1 MVDDRQQHFEVLLG
15 VDGMGDVGGHDD
27 DIAGLGDQGISTDRD
42 FGFAL
47 KNLDD
52 GVAGRRVGAD
62 AFTGAEGKQGDGD
75 FRPLHESAAD
85 DFSRLDI
92 DQTGK
97 IYGFRQGEIFY
108 KGQNLDSLDLV
119 QYRRQVS
126 YCFQQPTLFDET
138 VKDNLA
144 LPFAIRKQDFAEKR
158 VQEALKQVDLPADYL
173 DKKIT
178 TLSGGEKQRV
188 ALIRNLLFRPE
199 LLLLDEV
206 TTGLDEESKQIVH
219 QLIAQVHQEGTTI
232 VQVTHDQEELAASKQ
247 LLHMEKGGVLK

>member
-1 MVDDRQQHFEVLLG
+1 MALIELKQVVYRA
-15 VDGMGDVGGHDD
+15 GDQEILQDVSFAVEEGDYLTLTGPSGSGKSTTLKL
-27 DIAGLGDQGISTDRD
+27 IAGLISPN
-42 FGFAL
+42 
-47 KNLDD
+47 K
-52 GVAGRRVGAD
+52 
-62 AFTGAEGKQGDGD
+62 
-75 FRPLHESAAD
+75 
-85 DFSRLDI
+85 
-92 DQTGK
+92 
-97 IYGFRQGEIFY
+97 GEIFY

-144 LPFAIRKQDFAEKR
+144 LPLAIRKQDFAAKR
-158 VQEALKQVDLPADYL
+158 AHEALKQVDLPADYL

-188 ALIRNLLFRPE
+188 ALIRNLLFQPE
-199 LLLLDEV
+199 VLLLDEV

-219 QLIAQVHQEGTTI
+219 QLIARVHQEGTTI

>member
-1 MVDDRQQHFEVLLG
+1 M
-15 VDGMGDVGGHDD
+15 
-27 DIAGLGDQGISTDRD
+27 
-42 FGFAL
+42 
-47 KNLDD
+47 
-52 GVAGRRVGAD
+52 
-62 AFTGAEGKQGDGD
+62 
-75 FRPLHESAAD
+75 
-85 DFSRLDI
+85 
-92 DQTGK
+92 
-97 IYGFRQGEIFY
+97 
-108 KGQNLDSLDLV
+108 
-119 QYRRQVS
+119 S

-144 LPFAIRKQDFAEKR
+144 LPFAIRKQDFAEKQ

-219 QLIAQVHQEGTTI
+219 QLIARVHQEGTTI

>member
-1 MVDDRQQHFEVLLG
+1 MALIELKQVAYRA
-15 VDGMGDVGGHDD
+15 GDQEILQAVSFAVEEGDYLTLTGPSGSGKSTTLKL
-27 DIAGLGDQGISTDRD
+27 IAGLIS
-42 FGFAL
+42 L
-47 KNLDD
+47 NK
-52 GVAGRRVGAD
+52 
-62 AFTGAEGKQGDGD
+62 
-75 FRPLHESAAD
+75 
-85 DFSRLDI
+85 
-92 DQTGK
+92 
-97 IYGFRQGEIFY
+97 GEIFY
-108 KGQNLDSLDLV
+108 KGQNLDNLDLV

-138 VKDNLA
+138 VRDNLS
-144 LPFAIRKQDFAEKR
+144 LLFAIRKQDFDEKR
-158 VQEALKQVDLPADYL
+158 AQEALEQVALPADYL

-199 LLLLDEV
+199 VLLLDEV

-219 QLIAQVHQEGTTI
+219 QLIARVHQEGTTI

>member
-1 MVDDRQQHFEVLLG
+1 MALIELKQVSYRA
-15 VDGMGDVGGHDD
+15 GDQEILQDVSFAVEEGDYLTLTGPSGSGKSTTLKL
-27 DIAGLGDQGISTDRD
+27 IAGLISPN
-42 FGFAL
+42 
-47 KNLDD
+47 K
-52 GVAGRRVGAD
+52 
-62 AFTGAEGKQGDGD
+62 
-75 FRPLHESAAD
+75 
-85 DFSRLDI
+85 
-92 DQTGK
+92 
-97 IYGFRQGEIFY
+97 GEIFY

-126 YCFQQPTLFDET
+126 YCFQQPTLFGET

-158 VQEALKQVDLPADYL
+158 AQEALKQVDLPADYL

-219 QLIAQVHQEGTTI
+219 QLIARVHQEGTTI

>member
-1 MVDDRQQHFEVLLG
+1 MALIELKQVAYRAGGQEILRAVSFAVEK
-15 VDGMGDVGGHDD
+15 GDYLTLTGPSGSGKSTTLKL
-27 DIAGLGDQGISTDRD
+27 IAGLISPD
-42 FGFAL
+42 
-47 KNLDD
+47 K
-52 GVAGRRVGAD
+52 
-62 AFTGAEGKQGDGD
+62 
-75 FRPLHESAAD
+75 
-85 DFSRLDI
+85 
-92 DQTGK
+92 
-97 IYGFRQGEIFY
+97 GEIFY
-108 KGQNLDSLDLV
+108 KGQNLDNLDLV

-138 VKDNLA
+138 VRDNLS
-144 LPFAIRKQDFAEKR
+144 LPFAIRKQDFDEKR
-158 VQEALKQVDLPADYL
+158 AQEALKQVALPADYL

-199 LLLLDEV
+199 VLLLDEV

-219 QLIAQVHQEGTTI
+219 QLIARVHQEGTTI